1 MLHLPFLGGIPHNGR
16 IDTIFML
23 VLNYLITGE
32 LTAVTLQYITT
43 VESLPANTVVR
54 FTGIISDYIR

>member
-1 MLHLPFLGGIPHNGR
+1 MLHLPFLGGISHNGR

-32 LTAVTLQYITT
+32 FTAVTLQYITT
-43 VESLPANTVVR
+43 VESLPESSRTSVAEKL
-54 FTGIISDYIR
+54 